1 MSRWA
6 DIDRLVSESTARYGR
21 LDIMVNNAA
30 AYAGTTG

>member
-1 MSRWA
+1 VSRWA